1 MLSDVHSRQT
11 QEYILRGR
19 TGETPL
25 RSNNFFLSWVAAK
38 VMAGLAFLHVRAY
51 LSCCEPAKVNEGE
64 DLLSFLVSCI
74 VSSLESICGMLGA
87 ANLRERNIFALPTGR
102 DLLSYQPSAALCARA
117 SGLICT
123 WLSCIVSRARHTL
136 SLVPTRDKPDDSI
149 SQSILNFGS
158 CSMTILAEA
167 LCKNLIGITQAK
179 QIGPSADSIFRLNL
193 SLLRNAIGL
202 TQETRKKIELIR
214 RETQGQAMSS
224 ATVSGQKN
232 GGNDVLGGIKDDE
245 FLNIDLDLLVR
256 SQVSAVSGSDTFTS
270 QASDPALLISDFD
283 VKLLDGIAGGE
294 LWSFLISIVD
304 ISKVR
309 LLVI

>member
-1 MLSDVHSRQT
+1 
-11 QEYILRGR
+11 
-19 TGETPL
+19 
-25 RSNNFFLSWVAAK
+25 
-38 VMAGLAFLHVRAY
+38 
-51 LSCCEPAKVNEGE
+51 
-64 DLLSFLVSCI
+64 
-74 VSSLESICGMLGA
+74 
-87 ANLRERNIFALPTGR
+87 
-102 DLLSYQPSAALCARA
+102 
-117 SGLICT
+117 
-123 WLSCIVSRARHTL
+123 
-136 SLVPTRDKPDDSI
+136 
-149 SQSILNFGS
+149 
-158 CSMTILAEA
+158 MTILAEA

-214 RETQGQAMSS
+214 RDTQGQAMSS